1 MRLRFLRWVSV
12 MLCLSTVALVAPAS
26 AATLVVGSDVSHP
39 PLESFTATHQ
49 MVGFDI
55 DLIQAIAAR
64 MQMQAKI
71 ENHDFGDLI
80 PGVLSGRFNVA
91 LAGVFDTSKR
101 EKIVDL
107 VDYMY
112 AGSGLLVHKGNPKHI
127 FSLSSLCGLTV
138 DLEAGTVQ
146 EAEARAQSDACKKL
160 GLGAVNVLAF
170 PTDSAAL
177 AAFQAG
183 KSDGHIDDYPVIAYL
198 ARTLGGGTSYDIGG
212 KPFRIVV
219 YGIVVSKTNPTLRAA
234 VRTALLALIADG
246 TYDKLLNKW
255 GLTLGALHTA
265 PIDAGKLFEH

>member
-1 MRLRFLRWVSV
+1 MPSRIHRWLSALICASV
-12 MLCLSTVALVAPAS
+12 VAMAAPAS
-26 AATLVVGSDVSHP
+26 GATLVIGSDISHP
-39 PLESFTATHQ
+39 PLESFNATHQ
-49 MVGFDI
+49 MIGFDI

-64 MQMQAKI
+64 MGTQVRI

-80 PGVLSGRFNVA
+80 PGVLSGRFSAA

-112 AGSGLLVHKGNPKHI
+112 AGSGLLVRRGNPKHI
-127 FSLSSLCGLTV
+127 FSLQSLCGMTV
-138 DLEAGTVQ
+138 DLEGGTLQ
-146 EAEARAQSDACKKL
+146 EAEARAQSDACTKL
-160 GLGAVNVLAF
+160 GLGPINVLAF
-170 PTDSAAL
+170 PTDSASL

-183 KSDGHIDDYPVIAYL
+183 KSDAHIDDYPVIAYL
-198 ARTLGGGTSYDIGG
+198 ARTLGGGSSYDIGG

-219 YGIVVSKTNPTLRAA
+219 YGIVVSKSNPALRTAI
-234 VRTALLALIADG
+234 RTALLALIADG
-246 TYDKLLNKW
+246 TYDKILRKW